1 MTPRIRVVPIPSF
14 SLQPI
19 LLSSTD
25 IPSFPIPGSAGDK
38 LGSPLESHQCSRVS
52 GKASGSY
59 FLHPLLT
66 LEFFHLDMSQGGK
79 TLECLCWICG
89 LPGNVMQFLISGDS
103 VRPRPYYCSLLSI
116 QTVLS
121 SSKRYPVGNLGSS
134 HILPSPQH
142 IRTTLIVKMS

>member
-1 MTPRIRVVPIPSF
+1 MTPRIRVIPIPSF

-25 IPSFPIPGSAGDK
+25 IPSFPIPGSAGDE

-52 GKASGSY
+52 GKASDSY
-59 FLHPLLT
+59 FLHPLL
-66 LEFFHLDMSQGGK
+66 

-121 SSKRYPVGNLGSS
+121 SSKRYPVGNLGAS

-142 IRTTLIVKMS
+142 IRTTLIVKIS